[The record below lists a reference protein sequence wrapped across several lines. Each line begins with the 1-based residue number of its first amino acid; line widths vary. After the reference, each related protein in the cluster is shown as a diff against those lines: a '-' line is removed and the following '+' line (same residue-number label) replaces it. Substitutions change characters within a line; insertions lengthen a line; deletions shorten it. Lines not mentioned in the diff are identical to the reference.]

1 MHSCCF
7 EIAEPTEAW
16 SVERVLQ
23 YYLLLAHIET
33 EAKYHQIETSLN
45 QQFEK
50 GKREIWE
57 CHKKVLEAGSKKS
70 PIPTGSANT
79 SSTNPNLKIPKAT
92 STSEPTIIH
101 VEIVGGCYN
110 GDTYTLVPTKN
121 PCWVG
126 RSAGKKF
133 RVEGISLK
141 KDGEVSNTH
150 GKFELKRGKLYYT
163 DTGSTNGS
171 RVRGEEI
178 PPNKPL
184 PLETGTELV
193 IGQSTLKITL
203 L

>member
-1 MHSCCF
+1 
-7 EIAEPTEAW
+7 
-16 SVERVLQ
+16 VLQ
-23 YYLLLAHIET
+23 YYLLLAHNET

-50 GKREIWE
+50 GKSEIWE
-57 CHKKVLEAGSKKS
+57 CHKKVIEAGSKKS
-70 PIPTGSANT
+70 PIPTGSATT
-79 SSTNPNLKIPKAT
+79 SSTKPSPHKLKIPKAT
-92 STSEPTIIH
+92 STNEPTTPTTIY

-110 GDTYTLVPTKN
+110 GETYTLVPTKN

-133 RVEGISLK
+133 REQGISLK

-178 PPNKPL
+178 TPNKPL
-184 PLETGTELV
+184 PLENGTELV